1 MAVVA
6 VSHGQ
11 HSFRLLPLVVGR
23 ISVPLPVSFLTAQHT
38 SERLSVPF
46 AHSFSEEA
54 AILGDDLVS
63 GLVSSLVG
71 VESCLLLS

>member
-46 AHSFSEEA
+46 AHSFSEA